1 MTREKA
7 HKLLVVRNL
16 KTPRK
21 IKGAE
26 ELVGVTFSEAAIQEM
41 AMMVLASEDIPD
53 GADVVQVLSGD
64 YATGGGSKTGGLH
77 SLDGFPSTQVNDD
90 CSWYA
95 STRLTSAITHKS
107 LLDQLQIDLAGMR
120 Q

>member
-16 KTPRK
+16 RVPRQ
-21 IKGAE
+21 IEGAE
-26 ELVGVTFSEAAIQEM
+26 ELVGVTFSEAAIQEL
-41 AMMVLASEDIPD
+41 ATMVLASEDIPE

-64 YATGGGSKTGGLH
+64 YTSGGDFETPGVRP
-77 SLDGFPSTQVNDD
+77 LDGFPSMPVDAA
-90 CSWYA
+90 CSWTS
-95 STRLTSAITHKS
+95 STRVPSAITHKS
-107 LLDQLQIDLAGMR
+107 LLDQLQIDLAGTR